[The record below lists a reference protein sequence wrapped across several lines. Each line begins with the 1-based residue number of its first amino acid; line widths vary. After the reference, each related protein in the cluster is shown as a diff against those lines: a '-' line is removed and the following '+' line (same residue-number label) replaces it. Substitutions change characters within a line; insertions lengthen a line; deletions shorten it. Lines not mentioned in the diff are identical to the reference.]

1 MIVEPSGLYLTRT
14 ARRVGIT
21 GPAPGCAQRFRW
33 VTTAGYY
40 VTADG
45 RASLAG
51 GVTSLDLCARV
62 DQARP
67 PSQSLL

>member
-1 MIVEPSGLYLTRT
+1 MIVEQSGAYLTRT
-14 ARRVGIT
+14 GRRVGIR
-21 GPAPGCAQRFRW
+21 GVAPGRARRFRW

-51 GVTSLDLCARV
+51 GATSLDLCARV
-62 DQARP
+62 DP
-67 PSQSLL
+67 PSRSTQ